1 MLFSSF
7 KLIHITCAFL
17 SIAGF
22 ALRGY
27 WMAVDSPQLQ
37 RRRAKVLPH
46 VIDSLLLGSAIAML
60 LVWRVSPLQLDWLSA
75 KIVALLLYIGFG
87 MVALRF
93 GKSRKVKVVAFLLA
107 LLVAGYIISVAYTKS
122 PLGLLHL
129 VFI

>member
-1 MLFSSF
+1 
-7 KLIHITCAFL
+7 
-17 SIAGF
+17 
-22 ALRGY
+22 
-27 WMAVDSPQLQ
+27 
-37 RRRAKVLPH
+37 